1 MVFHKD
7 QTMEDLGKDETI
19 QVKAHESYVK
29 LKKPSTS
36 NQAKEVPQDDEEQED
51 GVPIPISIDDG

>member
-1 MVFHKD
+1 M
-7 QTMEDLGKDETI
+7 
-19 QVKAHESYVK
+19 K